1 MISEQRRTLGSP
13 YPRTRGGGV
22 KPSTNQ
28 PLFGLLVVAVMQPTK
43 QPIFRALVV
52 AVVIF
57 LNGCEER

>member
-13 YPRTRGGGV
+13 YPRTRGGV

-28 PLFGLLVVAVMQPTK
+28 PVFGRLVMAAMQPTK

-52 AVVIF
+52 VVVIF